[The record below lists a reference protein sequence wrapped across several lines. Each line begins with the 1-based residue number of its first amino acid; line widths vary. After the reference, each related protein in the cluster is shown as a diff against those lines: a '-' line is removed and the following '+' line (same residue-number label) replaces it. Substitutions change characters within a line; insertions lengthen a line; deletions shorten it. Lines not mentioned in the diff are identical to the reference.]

1 MNSELAQE
9 MLLQS
14 QKCQKVSFQNFLD
27 GGNLPSNPLD
37 TRIFGTRHLLSM
49 WKKISCLVLRN
60 AMKCCLILGTQLEIL
75 IDLTAYLTSGF
86 LHTSVNSENFILLQ
100 YADNFMHGIVF
111 FTLFCIVLRWYGVF
125 KLLLCQNTTINAM
138 LGMFEYWSPFEAACI
153 ASLIGLPEHIQATR
167 SK

>member
-1 MNSELAQE
+1 MKIFHFFMNSELAQE

-14 QKCQKVSFQNFLD
+14 QKCQVSFQNFLD

-37 TRIFGTRHLLSM
+37 THTFGTRHLLSM
-49 WKKISCLVLRN
+49 WKKISCLVLPN

-111 FTLFCIVLRWYGVF
+111 FYFVLNCSTMVWCV
-125 KLLLCQNTTINAM
+125 
-138 LGMFEYWSPFEAACI
+138 
-153 ASLIGLPEHIQATR
+153 
-167 SK
+167 